1 MSDDRPKTTQDLD
14 TMTTEHRLQ
23 VELLD
28 ALIAAAQS
36 GRDEDHVDELLQRV
50 RDVSEAHF
58 LSEDLL
64 MRLHAYPDH
73 AAHVAEHEEMTSLL
87 DSIRSAA
94 DDPDVDAL
102 TKLRQQFVHHIL
114 DKDERLEKF
123 LDSPGRNDG
132 LSSPEIV

>member
-1 MSDDRPKTTQDLD
+1 MAEKRASRDLESIAA
-14 TMTTEHRLQ
+14 EHRLQ
-23 VELLD
+23 IELLD

-36 GRDEDHVDELLQRV
+36 GRDDDHADELMQRL

-64 MRLHAYPDH
+64 MRLHAYPEH

-87 DSIRSAA
+87 DSIRAAA
-94 DDPDVDAL
+94 DEPDVDNL
-102 TKLRQQFVHHIL
+102 TALRQRFVHHIFE
-114 DKDERLEKF
+114 KDERLEAF